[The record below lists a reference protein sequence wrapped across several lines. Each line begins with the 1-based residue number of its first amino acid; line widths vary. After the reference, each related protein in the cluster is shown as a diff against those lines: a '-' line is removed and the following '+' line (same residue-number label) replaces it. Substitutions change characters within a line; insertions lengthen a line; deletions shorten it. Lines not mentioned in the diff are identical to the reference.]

1 MKCIIR
7 RTVALLLT
15 VLLGTPFICTAEEE
29 ASPLMCQMVQYLEIG
44 TGSFDQYDMA
54 FYIGN
59 SGYDHDVVYFS
70 FDFRPGNQGISVDY
84 GNDEKSFVV
93 STYKEPINVLIAYQR
108 LLPYFEEIK
117 ELLPET
123 HQLVYRVYGGECG
136 SKSYYIDITE
146 ELYQLY
152 FAG

>member
-1 MKCIIR
+1 MKQVRNFIF
-7 RTVALLLT
+7 LLL
-15 VLLGTPFICTAEEE
+15 VICLGTMFTCTAEEE
-29 ASPLMCQMVQYLEIG
+29 VSPLMRQMVQYLEIG
-44 TGSFDQYDMA
+44 TGDFEEYDMA

-59 SGYDHDVVYFS
+59 SGYDNDVVYFA

-136 SKSYYIDITE
+136 SESYYIDITE
-146 ELYQLY
+146 DLYQLY
-152 FAG
+152 FAD